1 VSVKISVPSL
11 REFDSAFGEIG
22 LMVGPRTGPNKRTKD
37 DKEWYVVR
45 RFLKEAALAKVFQCP
60 LTIQKTYPPAPD
72 FLLEN
77 ANGAAQLEITEA
89 TDEADQ
95 IEMTK
100 IELSNQSA
108 TLIGEFGGR
117 FSEGASQPGRAWA
130 SDVIDAI
137 SRKEGKSIF
146 QKASVGRHL
155 IIYPN
160 SNASSLLFDGD
171 DEREAFAFL
180 EAAVA
185 KKRQDFIRATNG
197 CLVHILGKE
206 HIFLDV
212 TGAVQIR
219 PCLN

>member
-1 VSVKISVPSL
+1 MSVKISVPSL
-11 REFDSAFGEIG
+11 REFDSAFGETG
-22 LMVGPRTGPNKRTKD
+22 LIVGPRTGPNKRTKD

-45 RFLKEAALAKVFQCP
+45 RFLKEATLAKVFQCP
-60 LTIQKTYPPAPD
+60 LKIQKANPPAPD

-77 ANGAAQLEITEA
+77 ANGSALLEITEA

-95 IEMTK
+95 MEMTK
-100 IELSNQSA
+100 IELSDQSV

-117 FSEGASQPGRAWA
+117 FKGGASQPGRAWA
-130 SDVIDAI
+130 SDVVCAI
-137 SRKEGKSIF
+137 NRKAGKGIF
-146 QKASVGRHL
+146 QTANVSRHL
-155 IIYPN
+155 IVYPN

-171 DEREAFAFL
+171 DELEAFAFL
-180 EAAVA
+180 RTTLA
-185 KKRQDFIRATNG
+185 RNRRDFIRTTNG